1 MQNIE
6 EIEKQFTI
14 AVLAGFEQIEWDEYI
29 YNAFYMYP
37 GSSRKMELTLLHKNN
52 ELPIGLLISGFEL
65 ISINKAINPIDDYYL
80 ESQGSDSTRFNRIT
94 YRIFSDGRIESKYFW
109 DGEYYLDNLFS
120 RTRVFPQMLNERM
133 LMLMFEGQF
142 RKKRWDSASF
152 EFTIADG
159 QVHFKGTASNKRF
172 KEIPVELT
180 LASSDVENIIEHH
193 QKTNEGELKD
203 RWKPWNKLVIR
214 SPHNDIDLDKDV
226 DYLLE

>member
-6 EIEKQFTI
+6 EIEQQITI
-14 AVLAGFEQIEWDEYI
+14 ATLTVFEQVKWDEYI
-29 YNAFYMYP
+29 YNAYYMYP
-37 GSSRKMELTLLHKNN
+37 GISKKMKLTLLYENN
-52 ELPIGLLISGFEL
+52 ELPIGHLISSAEL
-65 ISINKAINPIDDYYL
+65 FKIDDAIDPIDDYYL

-94 YRIFSDGRIESKYFW
+94 YRIFSDGKIESKYFW

-142 RKKRWDSASF
+142 RKKRWDSAIF
-152 EFTIADG
+152 EFNIADG
-159 QVHFKGTASNKRF
+159 QVNFKGTASNKRF
-172 KEIPVELT
+172 KEIPVEIT

-203 RWKPWNKLVIR
+203 RWKPWNKLVLR
-214 SPHNDIDLDKDV
+214 SPHNDIDFDKDV